1 MNKLLFTDIDGTLT
15 DSKGK
20 IPEKNIKA
28 INRLADKG
36 IKTVLCTG
44 RNITK
49 ALPVAKELNI
59 NLPMVCIDGIL
70 LYDVENKRT
79 IHDMLMEKSQAIEI
93 IDIAE
98 KFGVF
103 AEASNGYKYYK
114 HIHSKDQLKFDF
126 FNSHTPLG
134 RFKSYLGGIRY
145 LNSYSELKK
154 ISGGY
159 YQVTIGCEESIK
171 KEIIEEIKSKGFEN
185 IDIRDNLWDGYIFIN
200 QKGADKSRG
209 IDILCKEFGIS
220 PKETVSIGDDL
231 NDLGMLEFCG
241 TGVAMGNATD
251 KVKQAADFV
260 TLTNDENGFV
270 LACERFFD
278 I

>member
-15 DSKGK
+15 NSKGK

-49 ALPVAKELNI
+49 ALPVAKALNI
-59 NLPMVCIDGIL
+59 NLPIVCIDGIL
-70 LYDVENKRT
+70 LYDVKNKRT
-79 IHDMLMEKSQAIEI
+79 IHGMLLENSEAKELIN
-93 IDIAE
+93 IAE

-126 FNSHTPLG
+126 FNSHTPIG
-134 RFKSYLGGIRY
+134 RLKSYLGGIRY

-159 YQVTIGCEESIK
+159 YQVTIGCDENIK

-200 QKGADKSRG
+200 RKGADKSRG
-209 IDILCKEFGIS
+209 IDILCSKFGIS
-220 PKETVSIGDDL
+220 PDETVSIGDDL

-241 TGVAMGNATD
+241 TGVAMGNALD
-251 KVKQAADFV
+251 KVKKAADFV
-260 TLTNDENGFV
+260 TLTNDENGFA